1 MIQFEISFTPTCI
14 QFIEDRKEITKYI
27 CKVGLRKALMSI
39 ICRLVSIILLKI
51 LVSLYR
57 IHRHHLRIY
66 ICVHSFLLFFFS
78 LSLSSFISIIL
89 IAKHLSMKTFV
100 IFDEYR
106 YCEIYLEYH

>member
-1 MIQFEISFTPTCI
+1 MQSGFEKGFDVYYLPPCIDYIIKNTRLIIQDSPTPPT
-14 QFIEDRKEITKYI
+14 YI
-27 CKVGLRKALMSI
+27 CV
-39 ICRLVSIILLKI
+39 
-51 LVSLYR
+51 
-57 IHRHHLRIY
+57 Y